1 MNVRHPKGALHSF
14 SIKNI
19 FYDKIDFR
27 PFYFHVKIYGLTGQ
41 RQISVLSKK
50 DVLLLN
56 SAENDEKVG

>member
-27 PFYFHVKIYGLTGQ
+27 PFYFHVKIYGLIGQ
-41 RQISVLSKK
+41 PQISVLSKK
-50 DVLLLN
+50 DVL
-56 SAENDEKVG
+56 